1 LERIGGSIKF
11 FGLLSMF
18 AILVCSMI
26 MIVVTLGAEN
36 MTFSLFLEKFVTN
49 LTLAFVILIVVIP
62 EGIPMTIGI
71 SIAYSVFDMYDND
84 HLLVRNLNAP
94 EKLGLVNEILIG
106 KTGTMTTEEMDVVSF
121 YI

>member
-1 LERIGGSIKF
+1 
-11 FGLLSMF
+11 MF